1 MIEKK
6 ALKDKKGQVIIVSL
20 LFFFVALVIVSI
32 LLEPIMLFVEVGVN
46 ATNTSN
52 HADLIA
58 TLMRYIPVF
67 IVLVLVVSL
76 FMILSG
82 R

>member
-1 MIEKK
+1 ME
-6 ALKDKKGQVIIVSL
+6 AETSNKKGQVVIVSL

-32 LLEPIMLFVEVGVN
+32 LLDPIVLFIDLGIN
-46 ATNTSN
+46 ATSSST
-52 HADLIA
+52 HAATIA
-58 TLMRYIPVF
+58 TLLRYIPVF
-67 IVLVLVVSL
+67 IVLVLIISL